1 MAAAGPVHGRGKV
14 SSGRRKA
21 APPIRTAAD
30 YPTNG
35 DKRVA
40 DLETALRK
48 CGLRDGMVISSHHH
62 LRDGDR
68 VALMALEAA
77 RKNRRQRPDLVSQR
91 IVSLA
96 EERDRADGVRRHP
109 PHRRQHERPARRLL
123 HAGQDAR
130 HGRAALAW
138 RALAGDSGWRSPHR
152 YRGHRRADR
161 GSFGNCDGSHGKSAC
176 GSLGFALADSI
187 YADHVIVVTDN
198 LVPFPCVPW
207 QIQGNNVDYVV
218 EVDSIGDPAKIV
230 SGTTQIT
237 RSPDRLR
244 IAELVARFLRDA
256 GIMRNGFS
264 FQAGAGG
271 IALAFV
277 SYLKQMMKQAG
288 VKARF
293 VRGGSTKYLVELL
306 EEGLTDYILDGQT
319 FDLDGVRS
327 MANNPRHVATSP
339 FTSYNYH
346 GKGNFASMVD
356 AVVLGATEVDVNFN
370 ANVVTHSDGRLLHGI
385 GGWQNC
391 LASRCTILAV
401 PSFRD
406 RIPVI
411 VDEVTTLCGPGEL
424 IDVVV
429 TERGIAINPRRQDL
443 IGCGQRIEAAD
454 PSAREIKEEVER
466 ICGGKPQRPDAR
478 RSSRGR
484 REMGRWHGARY
495 GLAIPVVKRNSKVK
509 HEARSGI
516 PSLLLSSCG
525 WSSAAVAQRGQARSR
540 QSECRRGLRRQST
553 STALSPGREFRF
565 RADRKLTSSSPA
577 KRSGSFMPSRPMPPV
592 LRLTPCT

>member
-1 MAAAGPVHGRGKV
+1 MPILEKAELAANALGRMVPETVNGCSQVLFMGVGKYRPVDGKA
-14 SSGRRKA
+14 SA
-21 APPIRTAAD
+21 PIRSAAD
-30 YPTNG
+30 YPSNG
-35 DKRVA
+35 DKRVP
-40 DLETALRK
+40 DLEAAFLK
-48 CGLRDGMVISSHHH
+48 CGLRDGMVVSSHHH

-68 VALMALEAA
+68 VALMALETAA
-77 RKNRRQRPDLVSQR
+77 RMGVKDLLWFPSASFPSQKSAIDLMESGVIHHIEGSMNGPLGDYCTQGKMHGMGVLR
-91 IVSLA
+91 SHGGRWQAVQDGEVHIDIAVIA
-96 EERDRADGVRRHP
+96 APAADP
-109 PHRRQHERPARRLL
+109 
-123 HAGQDAR
+123 
-130 HGRAALAW
+130 
-138 RALAGDSGWRSPHR
+138 
-152 YRGHRRADR
+152 
-161 GSFGNCDGSHGKSAC
+161 FGNSDGSHGKSAC

-218 EVDSIGDPAKIV
+218 EVDSIGDPARIV

-244 IAELVARFLRDA
+244 IAEFVARFLRDA

-264 FQAGAGG
+264 FQAGSGG

-277 SYLKQMMKQAG
+277 SYLKQMMKQSG

-306 EEGLTDYILDGQT
+306 EEGLTEYILDGQT
-319 FDLDGVRS
+319 FDLEGVRS
-327 MANNPRHVATSP
+327 LASNPRHVATSP

-346 GKGNFASMVD
+346 GKGNFASMID
-356 AVVLGATEVDVNFN
+356 AVVLGATEVDTNFN

-391 LASRCTILAV
+391 LAARCTILAV

-443 IGCGQRIEAAD
+443 LEAVKSSKLPIRPLQD
-454 PSAREIKEEVER
+454 IKNEVER
-466 ICGGKPQRPDAR
+466 ICGGRPQRLK
-478 RSSRGR
+478 RGDR
-484 REMGRWHGARY
+484 PVA
-495 GLAIPVVKRNSKVK
+495 VVKWVD
-509 HEARSGI
+509 G
-516 PSLLLSSCG
+516 
-525 WSSAAVAQRGQARSR
+525 
-540 QSECRRGLRRQST
+540 T
-553 STALSPGREFRF
+553 
-565 RADRKLTSSSPA
+565 
-577 KRSGSFMPSRPMPPV
+577 V
-592 LRLTPCT
+592 LDTVWQVR